1 MDTVAKF
8 LSTLFNSRD
17 QAHIFHLQTSS
28 YAAHKA
34 LNDYYDAIVD
44 LVDNYAETC
53 QGRYGIIRGYT
64 PQKQYFEG
72 EEILKYFAGLSTY
85 IDSVRKRLP
94 QDGDLNNIVDEISAL
109 VNSTI
114 CNEITRYF
122 TRTYRRNFR

>member
-1 MDTVAKF
+1 METVAKF

-34 LNDYYDAIVD
+34 LNDYYDAVVSLI
-44 LVDNYAETC
+44 DNYAETC

-64 PQKQYFEG
+64 PQRQYFEG
-72 EEILKYFAGLSTY
+72 DETVKYFTGLSTY
-85 IDSVRKRLP
+85 IDSVRSSLP
-94 QDGDLNNIVDEISAL
+94 QDSDLNNVVDEMSAL

-114 CNEITRYF
+114 YKLKF
-122 TRTYRRNFR
+122 LK

>member
-1 MDTVAKF
+1 METVAKF

-28 YAAHKA
+28 YATHKA
-34 LNDYYDAIVD
+34 LNDYYDAVVG
-44 LVDNYAETC
+44 LVDTYAETC

-64 PQKQYFEG
+64 PQKQYFEND
-72 EEILKYFAGLSTY
+72 EVIKYFTGLSTY
-85 IDSVRKRLP
+85 IDSVRKGLP

-114 CNEITRYF
+114 YKLNYLK
-122 TRTYRRNFR
+122 

>member
-1 MDTVAKF
+1 METVAKF

-34 LNDYYDAIVD
+34 LNDYYDAVVG
-44 LVDNYAETC
+44 LVDSYAETF

-72 EEILKYFAGLSTY
+72 DEVLKYFTGLSTY
-85 IDSVRKRLP
+85 IDSVRKGLP
-94 QDGDLNNIVDEISAL
+94 QDSELNNIVDEIAAL

-114 CNEITRYF
+114 YKLKF
-122 TRTYRRNFR
+122 LK

>member
-1 MDTVAKF
+1 MENVAKF

-28 YAAHKA
+28 YATHKA
-34 LNDYYDAIVD
+34 LNNYYDAVVG
-44 LVDNYAETC
+44 LVDSYAETC

-64 PQKQYFEG
+64 PQKQYFEND
-72 EEILKYFAGLSTY
+72 EVIKYFTGLSTY
-85 IDSVRKRLP
+85 IDSVRNGLP

-114 CNEITRYF
+114 YKLK
-122 TRTYRRNFR
+122 YLK

>member
-1 MDTVAKF
+1 METVAKF

-34 LNDYYDAIVD
+34 LNNYYDDIVD
-44 LVDNYAETC
+44 LIDSYAETC

-64 PQKQYFEG
+64 PQRQYFEG
-72 EEILKYFAGLSTY
+72 DETVKYFTGLSTY
-85 IDSVRKRLP
+85 IDSVRSSLP
-94 QDGDLNNIVDEISAL
+94 QDGDLNNVVDEIAAL

-114 CNEITRYF
+114 YKLKF
-122 TRTYRRNFR
+122 LK

>member
-1 MDTVAKF
+1 METVAKF

-34 LNDYYDAIVD
+34 LGSYYEDIVD
-44 LVDNYAETC
+44 LIDKYAENF

-64 PQKQYFEG
+64 PQRQYFEG
-72 EEILKYFAGLSTY
+72 DTVVKYFTGVSTY
-85 IDSVRKRLP
+85 IDSIRTGLP
-94 QDGDLNNIVDEISAL
+94 QDSDLNNIVDEISSL

-114 CNEITRYF
+114 YKLKF
-122 TRTYRRNFR
+122 LK

>member
-1 MDTVAKF
+1 METVAKF

-34 LNDYYDAIVD
+34 LGAYYEDIVD
-44 LVDNYAETC
+44 LVDSYAENF

-72 EEILKYFAGLSTY
+72 EEVVKYFTGLSTY
-85 IDSVRKRLP
+85 IDGVRKGLP
-94 QDGDLNNIVDEISAL
+94 QDSDLNNIVDEISSL

-114 CNEITRYF
+114 YKLKF
-122 TRTYRRNFR
+122 LK

>member
-1 MDTVAKF
+1 METVAKF

-34 LNDYYDAIVD
+34 LNNYYYDIVD
-44 LVDNYAETC
+44 LIDSYAETF

-64 PQKQYFEG
+64 PQRQYFEG
-72 EEILKYFAGLSTY
+72 DETVKYFTGLSTY
-85 IDSVRKRLP
+85 IDSVRSSLP
-94 QDGDLNNIVDEISAL
+94 QDSDLNNVVDEISSL

-114 CNEITRYF
+114 YKLKF
-122 TRTYRRNFR
+122 LK

>member
-1 MDTVAKF
+1 METVAKF

-34 LNDYYDAIVD
+34 LNEYYDAVVG
-44 LVDNYAETC
+44 LVDDYAETF

-72 EEILKYFAGLSTY
+72 DEVVKYFTGLSTY
-85 IDSVRKRLP
+85 IDSVRTSLP
-94 QDGDLNNIVDEISAL
+94 KDSELNNIVDEISAL

-114 CNEITRYF
+114 YKLKF
-122 TRTYRRNFR
+122 LK

>member
-1 MDTVAKF
+1 METVAKF

-34 LNDYYDAIVD
+34 LNDYYDAVVD
-44 LVDNYAETC
+44 LVDSYAETC

-64 PQKQYFEG
+64 PQRQYFEG
-72 EEILKYFAGLSTY
+72 DETVKYFTGLSTY
-85 IDSVRKRLP
+85 IDSVRSSLP
-94 QDGDLNNIVDEISAL
+94 QDSDLNNIVDEISAL

-114 CNEITRYF
+114 YKLKF
-122 TRTYRRNFR
+122 LK

>member
-1 MDTVAKF
+1 METVAKF

-34 LNDYYDAIVD
+34 LNKYYDEIVD
-44 LVDNYAETC
+44 LIDTYAETC

-64 PQKQYFEG
+64 PQKQYFEND
-72 EEILKYFAGLSTY
+72 EVLKYFSGLATY
-85 IDSVRKRLP
+85 IDSVRGSLP
-94 QDGDLNNIVDEISAL
+94 KDTDLNNVVDEISGL

-114 CNEITRYF
+114 YKLKF
-122 TRTYRRNFR
+122 LK

>member
-34 LNDYYDAIVD
+34 LNEYYDAIVG
-44 LVDNYAETC
+44 LVDDYAETF

-72 EEILKYFAGLSTY
+72 DEVVKYFTGLSTY
-85 IDSVRKRLP
+85 IDSIRTSLP
-94 QDGDLNNIVDEISAL
+94 KDSELNNIVDEISAL

-114 CNEITRYF
+114 YKLKF
-122 TRTYRRNFR
+122 LK

>member
-1 MDTVAKF
+1 METVAKF

-34 LNDYYDAIVD
+34 LNDYYDAIVG
-44 LVDNYAETC
+44 LVDDYAETF

-72 EEILKYFAGLSTY
+72 DEVVKYFTGLSTY
-85 IDSVRKRLP
+85 IDSVRTSLP
-94 QDGDLNNIVDEISAL
+94 KDSELNNIVDEISAL

-114 CNEITRYF
+114 YKLKF
-122 TRTYRRNFR
+122 LK

>member
-1 MDTVAKF
+1 METVAKF

-34 LNDYYDAIVD
+34 LNDYYDAVVG
-44 LVDNYAETC
+44 LVDSYAETF

-72 EEILKYFAGLSTY
+72 DEVVKYFTGLSTY
-85 IDSVRKRLP
+85 IDSVRKGLP
-94 QDGDLNNIVDEISAL
+94 QDSELNNIVDEIAAL

-114 CNEITRYF
+114 YKLKF
-122 TRTYRRNFR
+122 LK

>member
-1 MDTVAKF
+1 METVAKF

-34 LNDYYDAIVD
+34 LNEYYDAIVG
-44 LVDNYAETC
+44 LVDDYAETF

-72 EEILKYFAGLSTY
+72 DEVVKYFTGLSTY
-85 IDSVRKRLP
+85 IDSIRTSLP
-94 QDGDLNNIVDEISAL
+94 KDSELNNIVDEISAL

-114 CNEITRYF
+114 YKLKF
-122 TRTYRRNFR
+122 LK